1 MILNHDRHTNI
12 FFFTDMSKLEMDASG
27 KVVTGQIAES
37 TSFKTPADGAAA
49 DEDTPICDNVNVCS
63 EETPPLSIKNED
75 TPQACSTNSATQP
88 VESCD
93 TSTDPIGSN
102 PSSNSDDSNIQSEDV
117 SGDLS
122 QSNDTAALDSSGQ
135 A

>member
-27 KVVTGQIAES
+27 KVVTGQITES

-75 TPQACSTNSATQP
+75 TPQACSQYY
-88 VESCD
+88 D
-93 TSTDPIGSN
+93 
-102 PSSNSDDSNIQSEDV
+102 
-117 SGDLS
+117 
-122 QSNDTAALDSSGQ
+122 
-135 A
+135 

>member
-1 MILNHDRHTNI
+1 
-12 FFFTDMSKLEMDASG
+12 MSKLEMDASG
-27 KVVTGQIAES
+27 KVVTGQITES

-49 DEDTPICDNVNVCS
+49 DEDTPICDNVIVCS
-63 EETPPLSIKNED
+63 EETPPPSIINED

-102 PSSNSDDSNIQSEDV
+102 PSSNSDDSNSQSEDI
-117 SGDLS
+117 SGDPN